1 MTYRSSIAALL
12 IDPVYAGAR
21 RVRLSRG
28 QDGEL
33 SLSELYAHLA
43 CDLVERAAFDDHH
56 LIWADGNGWDEAVGF
71 TIIDDGAN
79 AIAGRFLIVGETD
92 DGDTLDIADDVE
104 PLLDR
109 LTCHRCLFEAEF
121 VTCMGGSD
129 AGFVVETRLHGV
141 SPRIV
146 KARPGFVE
154 A

>member
-1 MTYRSSIAALL
+1 MTHRSSIAALL
-12 IDPVYAGAR
+12 VDPVYAGAR
-21 RVRLSRG
+21 RVRLSLG
-28 QDGEL
+28 PDGEL
-33 SLSELYAHLA
+33 QLSELYAHLA

-56 LIWADGNGWDEAVGF
+56 LIWADENGWDEAVGF
-71 TIIDDGAN
+71 TVIDDGAN

-109 LTCHRCLFEAEF
+109 HVCHRCLFEAEF
-121 VTCMGGSD
+121 VTCTGGPEAS
-129 AGFVVETRLHGV
+129 FLVETRLQGV

>member
-1 MTYRSSIAALL
+1 MTHRSSIAALL
-12 IDPVYAGAR
+12 IDPVYAGAK
-21 RVRLSRG
+21 RVRLSLG
-28 QDGEL
+28 PDGEL
-33 SLSELYAHLA
+33 QLSELYAHLA
-43 CDLVERAAFDDHH
+43 CDLVERAAFDDHR

-79 AIAGRFLIVGETD
+79 AIAGRF
-92 DGDTLDIADDVE
+92 
-104 PLLDR
+104 
-109 LTCHRCLFEAEF
+109 LFEAEF

>member
-1 MTYRSSIAALL
+1 MTHRSSIAALL

-21 RVRLSRG
+21 RVRLSLG
-28 QDGEL
+28 PDGEL
-33 SLSELYAHLA
+33 QLSELYAHLA

-56 LIWADGNGWDEAVGF
+56 LIWADENGWDEAVGF

-121 VTCMGGSD
+121 VTRSGGSD
-129 AGFVVETRLHGV
+129 AGFVVQTRLQGV
-141 SPRIV
+141 RPRV
-146 KARPGFVE
+146 TKSRPRLVE